1 MNQGIK
7 EINEL
12 EGVWGSFICSNQA
25 KIIASALPPEFNK
38 SSSGNIARHAV
49 ELIST
54 GSETI
59 QELQEIAIHFQ
70 RRRLFIHDLQQA
82 ILVVICTPGVDIS
95 LLRMTI
101 NILITSWE
109 SDVEVQKQL
118 KKNYED
124 RL

>member
-1 MNQGIK
+1 MNQGLT
-7 EINEL
+7 EINQL
-12 EGVWGSFICSNQA
+12 AGVWGSFICSNQA

-38 SSSGNIARHAV
+38 SSLGNIARHAV
-49 ELIST
+49 EVIST
-54 GSETI
+54 GGETI
-59 QELQEIAIHFQ
+59 QELQEIVIHFQ
-70 RRRLFIHDLQQA
+70 RRRLFILDLQQA
-82 ILVVICTPGVDIS
+82 ILVVFCTPGVDIS

-118 KKNYED
+118 KQNFEE